1 MADTFPKAIN
11 SYSCSTPRAAD
22 VFDSASHAALLGACV
37 FSYLA
42 TACDIVEFLVGDV
55 ICSFVILWLLTHAPT
70 ISAVAASVYRENTVS
85 M

>member
-1 MADTFPKAIN
+1 MADIFPKAIS

-37 FSYLA
+37 CSCFA
-42 TACDIVEFLVGDV
+42 TACDSVEFLVGDV
-55 ICSFVILWLLTHAPT
+55 ICCFVILWLLIHAPT
-70 ISAVAASVYRENTVS
+70 ISAVAASVYRENTAS